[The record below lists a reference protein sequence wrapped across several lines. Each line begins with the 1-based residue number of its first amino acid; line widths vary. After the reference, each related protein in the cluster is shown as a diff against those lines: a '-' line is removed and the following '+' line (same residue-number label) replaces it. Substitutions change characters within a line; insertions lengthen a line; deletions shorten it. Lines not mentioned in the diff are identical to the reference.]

1 VAENVPRRSEQS
13 LQRAREAVESLAWE
27 DALEAFAASDEDA
40 LGAEDLE
47 SWATASYL
55 LGRADDAVEAL
66 SRAYRIHI
74 RHGDTA
80 NAARIGFWIVFML
93 AEQGDVARSGGW
105 MSRLRQ
111 LMDQLPSEGPAHG
124 YMLALTAYQQ
134 VAVEGEYE
142 EGRATAERVVDIGR
156 SSGDHDLEALALN
169 LKGRALIRAG
179 EVGDGLVI
187 LDEAMVAVT
196 SGLPSPVVVGTVYCS
211 LIEACE
217 EVVEL
222 RRARLWTDA
231 LTSWCERQSGE
242 LPFTA
247 QCRVHRS
254 LILQRSG
261 SLKEAEEE
269 ARLGYETYTLTPYRI
284 ATGRALYQLAEVQRA
299 RGEFDLAESTYRQA
313 SDWGIDPQPGL
324 ALLHVA
330 RGETG
335 VATASLH
342 RLLAE
347 TEDPLER
354 LKLLPALVDVML
366 AAGDLAAARHATA
379 ELVEL
384 ASTYDTDAVSARAAY
399 AEGAVS
405 LAADEARDALVSL
418 RSAVEGWRALE
429 VPYEI
434 ARTRL
439 LIGEACRRLG
449 DDETASLESKA
460 ARRQLDDLGI
470 IGVALPTSDVAEEIL
485 SARERDVLRLLSTG
499 MTNRE
504 IADELYLSVK
514 TVDRHVGNILTKL
527 GVATRTGAVSYAY
540 ENRLL

>member
-1 VAENVPRRSEQS
+1 MAENVPRRQYEALRRARDAVEAQAWEE
-13 LQRAREAVESLAWE
+13 AREAFAESDE
-27 DALEAFAASDEDA
+27 DALEAEDF
-40 LGAEDLE
+40 E
-47 SWATASYL
+47 SWAMASYL
-55 LGRADDAVEAL
+55 LGRSDDAVEAL

-74 RHGDTA
+74 GHDDTA

-105 MSRLRQ
+105 MSRIRQ
-111 LMDQLPSEGPAHG
+111 LMDQLPAEDAVHG

-179 EVGDGLVI
+179 DVGDGMVV

-269 ARLGYETYTLTPYRI
+269 ARLGYETYTLTPYRLG
-284 ATGRALYQLAEVQRA
+284 TGRALYQLAEVQRA
-299 RGEFDLAESTYRQA
+299 RGELELAESTYRQA
-313 SDWGIDPQPGL
+313 SDWGVDPQPGL
-324 ALLHVA
+324 ALLHGA
-330 RGETG
+330 RGETQ

-366 AAGDLAAARHATA
+366 VAGDLDAARAATA

-384 ASTYDTDAVSARAAY
+384 ASTYDTDAVGARAAY

-418 RSAVEGWRALE
+418 RSAVEAWRALE
-429 VPYEI
+429 VPYEV

-449 DDETASLESKA
+449 DDETASLESGA

-470 IGVALPTSDVAEEIL
+470 VDVALPTSHVVEDIL
-485 SARERDVLRLLSTG
+485 STREGEVLRLLSTG
-499 MTNRE
+499 KTNRE

-527 GVATRTGAVSYAY
+527 GVATRTAAVSYAY
-540 ENRLL
+540 ENHLL